1 MPITQIGD
9 GVLPADEM
17 ILALLTPFMSDLAA
31 EHVRTAVSKAGGIR
45 MLTDA
50 TARAELDLAKR
61 KFGNRSAAGT
71 YAANV
76 RWRGSRTEYV
86 APGPRGEKARTT
98 TLGTK
103 LAQFEVVPIRASQVK
118 VGDIVSSG
126 GDRRPMKVLEII
138 PGRSRTEMRM
148 RDIDER
154 SGPRQSTTW
163 VRPNAD
169 MRLWTVLEVEKAER
183 RSFGSRSEAGRYAA
197 QVRWGKRSQTGS
209 SPTTPSA
216 DGASSGADA
225 FPHAGAFDRGTML
238 EDEERAIHGAYD
250 KAGFGAEKD
259 DALATVAKTRKT
271 LYDAEQ
277 LLRAGTP
284 VETVRANLLKE
295 VKRLRSLSTKTRN
308 KADELDRASGGP
320 KKDAEGA
327 IIPSRAIRIRTD
339 AVVMSKMAR
348 MLETTANRLVP
359 P

>member
-1 MPITQIGD
+1 M
-9 GVLPADEM
+9 
-17 ILALLTPFMSDLAA
+17 
-31 EHVRTAVSKAGGIR
+31 
-45 MLTDA
+45 
-50 TARAELDLAKR
+50 
-61 KFGNRSAAGT
+61 
-71 YAANV
+71 
-76 RWRGSRTEYV
+76 
-86 APGPRGEKARTT
+86 
-98 TLGTK
+98 
-103 LAQFEVVPIRASQVK
+103 
-118 VGDIVSSG
+118 
-126 GDRRPMKVLEII
+126 
-138 PGRSRTEMRM
+138 
-148 RDIDER
+148 
-154 SGPRQSTTW
+154 
-163 VRPNAD
+163 
-169 MRLWTVLEVEKAER
+169 
-183 RSFGSRSEAGRYAA
+183 
-197 QVRWGKRSQTGS
+197 
-209 SPTTPSA
+209 
-216 DGASSGADA
+216 
-225 FPHAGAFDRGTML
+225 